1 VEQATDQVGDPHLK
15 AENVVETALRAHER
29 SKNVKVVGGFYIFL
43 TRAGPFAPR
52 SAVRR
57 MMGRV
62 LQPTSDPPVRGDEAA
77 VEARVESAPRGGKR

>member
-29 SKNVKVVGGFYIFL
+29 GKSVKVVGGFYIFL
-43 TRAGPFAPR
+43 TLAGRFAPR

-62 LQPTSDPPVRGDEAA
+62 LPPTSDPPVSDDGAGSGG
-77 VEARVESAPRGGKR
+77 ARRAPRGRKR